1 MPSELASVIKSAV
14 ADAHRSGLDYVD
26 ETEHAVRA
34 VMRVRPDMDA
44 PEALAVVDRFR
55 ENEERII

>member
-1 MPSELASVIKSAV
+1 MPSDLTTVINSAV
-14 ADAHRSGLDYVD
+14 ADANGAGLDYVD

-55 ENEERII
+55 ANEERVT